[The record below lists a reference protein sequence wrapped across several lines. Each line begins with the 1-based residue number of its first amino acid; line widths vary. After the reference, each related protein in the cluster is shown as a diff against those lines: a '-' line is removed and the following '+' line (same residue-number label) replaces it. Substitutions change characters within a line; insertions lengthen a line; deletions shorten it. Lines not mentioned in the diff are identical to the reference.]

1 MRESNPVFTAGRCTT
16 SGASSLSVFYPDFFF
31 PYRSMLRLKDL
42 KLEDSGEYRAHV
54 DNGEQ
59 EHWENLTLIVT
70 VRPTVV
76 VSVVENPE
84 NGLYLY
90 AGQYTLRYV

>member
-1 MRESNPVFTAGRCTT
+1 
-16 SGASSLSVFYPDFFF
+16 
-31 PYRSMLRLKDL
+31 MLRLKDL

-90 AGQYTLRYV
+90 GGQYTLRYVWNRVKD